1 MKMKVVQFT
10 MQEIWAASRH
20 TVQKNKKKYVRKE
33 KHNKKDSDKGP
44 YLVYQAYKMRFR
56 IFKVSIIKTSGIMI
70 KIILMGLALIGWV
83 VLGVKIIR
91 NLLKNNCEMCCK

>member
-20 TVQKNKKKYVRKE
+20 TVQKNKKKYERKE

-44 YLVYQAYKMRFR
+44 YLVCQAYKNKFR
-56 IFKVSIIKTSGIMI
+56 IFKYNFK
-70 KIILMGLALIGWV
+70 
-83 VLGVKIIR
+83 
-91 NLLKNNCEMCCK
+91 